1 MKLFCIPFA
10 GGTAQFFK
18 PLEEVIED
26 WIEIH
31 AIEYAGHGSRAKE
44 PFYRTFDEMVEDVI
58 RQIRKELEPGE
69 KYALF
74 GYSLGSLVA
83 YETAR
88 RMEAVHV
95 FLAAHAAPCIRSVEK
110 GFHALP
116 DEEYADALSEFGG
129 IDPRIRNNKRFLN
142 LYLRPSRMDYAVLEE
157 YPFNEPHPAVPTDA
171 TMFYS
176 LEDTSFELVK
186 PWEECFTGSFQWIEL
201 DGKHFFLKQHADKIA
216 ETIERTI
223 KETIKETG
231 KECQAVKREK

>member
-44 PFYRTFDEMVEDVI
+44 SFYGTFDEMVEDVLK
-58 RQIRKELEPGE
+58 QIRNELEPGE

-74 GYSLGSLVA
+74 GYSLGSLAA
-83 YETAR
+83 YEASR
-88 RMEAVHV
+88 KLDAVHV
-95 FLAAHAAPCIRSVEK
+95 FLAAHAAPSIRSVEK

-116 DEEYADALSEFGG
+116 DEEYADALSVFGG
-129 IDPRIRNNKRFLN
+129 IDPRIRNNKRFLS
-142 LYLRPSRMDYAVLEE
+142 LYLRPSRMDYALLEE
-157 YPFNEPHPAVPTDA
+157 YPFTEPHPAVPTDA

-186 PWEECFTGSFQWIEL
+186 PWKECFTGSFQWIEL
-201 DGKHFFLKQHADKIA
+201 DGKHFFLKQHSEEIA
-216 ETIERTI
+216 RTIERTVKVAI
-223 KETIKETG
+223 KETR
-231 KECQAVKREK
+231 KECQKTKREE